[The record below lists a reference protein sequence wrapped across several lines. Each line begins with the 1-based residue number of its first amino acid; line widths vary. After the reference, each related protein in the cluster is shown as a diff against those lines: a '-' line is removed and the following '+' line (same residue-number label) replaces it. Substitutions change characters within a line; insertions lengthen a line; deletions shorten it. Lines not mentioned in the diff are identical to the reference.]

1 MDEAATGGGGRQ
13 SGWASSAVRQE
24 RRDQARAVRAHK
36 LRCGALPAPSQAE
49 LDQLVADFLARRGG
63 VTRCL
68 TVCVLPVQNGDGPRG
83 RQSEAPG
90 LLNGGPE
97 PSP

>member
-1 MDEAATGGGGRQ
+1 
-13 SGWASSAVRQE
+13 VRQE

-63 VTRCL
+63 VTRCP
-68 TVCVLPVQNGDGPRG
+68 TVYGDGPHGRAARCRG
-83 RQSEAPG
+83 RRAHRRGRAGQVP
-90 LLNGGPE
+90 NGIE
-97 PSP
+97 PLS